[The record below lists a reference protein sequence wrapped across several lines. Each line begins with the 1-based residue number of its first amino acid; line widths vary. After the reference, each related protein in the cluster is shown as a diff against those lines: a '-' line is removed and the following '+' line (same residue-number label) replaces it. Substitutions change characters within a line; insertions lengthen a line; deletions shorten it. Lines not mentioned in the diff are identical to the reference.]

1 MAQIRVTQVVESRE
15 AEIGSSFKGL
25 LSYGIKNRVVK
36 MFSEEHA
43 EGGSG
48 LRSGEG
54 FSVMCILH
62 TFELVQRRSL
72 KFFRSL

>member
-48 LRSGEG
+48 LRCGKG
-54 FSVMCILH
+54 FFGDVHSAHI
-62 TFELVQRRSL
+62 
-72 KFFRSL
+72 